1 MRQMTFDAD
10 LLAQAFEKKARDRS
24 RRELLL
30 EERRKKVFRQIP
42 ELAENDR
49 LMRKTAAEAVLTALK
64 SGTDPKA
71 AAEALRDENLE
82 LQAREVDLLASY
94 GYRPDYLQNS
104 PECQV
109 CSDSGLDGTSVCS
122 CVRKI
127 YAKLQTRQLDKKL
140 DFSVR
145 NFEKFDLSLYSPV
158 EDRKRGISPR
168 ENMKN
173 NLEICKEYALGFGS
187 RSSNLAFFGDTGL
200 GKTFLSAC
208 IAKVVSESGFFVI
221 YGSAGEIFS
230 DYESEK
236 FSRDKDSTAS
246 ASRYT
251 QCSLL
256 ILDDLGTE
264 MTTQFTVS
272 ALYNLLNSRLMGG
285 KKTIITSNLNIK
297 DLRTRYTPQ
306 IMSRLEGEFRNLA
319 FFGDDIR
326 MKRKERM

>member
-1 MRQMTFDAD
+1 MSQMSFDTD
-10 LLAQAFEKKARDRS
+10 LLAQAFETKARSRS
-24 RRELLL
+24 RRELLF
-30 EERRKKVFRQIP
+30 EERRRKVFQQIP
-42 ELAENDR
+42 GLAENDR
-49 LMRKTAAEAVLTALK
+49 LMRRTAAEAVLNALR
-64 SGTDPKA
+64 SGTDPQA
-71 AAEALRDENLE
+71 AAGALRDENLE
-82 LQAREVDLLASY
+82 LQAREADILVSS
-94 GYRPDYLQNS
+94 GYRPDYLKSS
-104 PECQV
+104 PECPV
-109 CSDSGLDGTSVCS
+109 CSDSGLDGSSVCA
-122 CVRKI
+122 CVRTI
-127 YAKLQTRQLDKKL
+127 YARLQTRQLDEKL
-140 DFSVR
+140 DFSSR
-145 NFEKFDLSLYSPV
+145 NFEKFELSLYSPA
-158 EDRKRGISPR
+158 EDKKRGISPR

-173 NLEICKEYALGFGS
+173 NLEICKEYARTFGF

-221 YGSAGEIFS
+221 YGSAGEVFS

-236 FSRDKDSTAS
+236 FSRDKDSAAS

-251 QCSLL
+251 LCSLL

-272 ALYNLLNSRLMGG
+272 ALYNLLNTRLMER

-326 MKRKERM
+326 MKRKEKM